1 MRTLFQRSYQIEALI
16 LEADNFPPLKRT
28 LEQYINTDTEFYG
41 FWQEQTLAAVIE
53 LRFSR
58 QSIHVQSLVVDPDFF
73 RHGIATKLMNHVLTN
88 FESILYTVETG
99 TANDPAIKL
108 YEKLGF
114 KQIRQYIAGQGI
126 TKTCFEKRDT
136 ISLLGCGWLGFP
148 LAQCL
153 IKKGYL
159 IKGSTTNQQKLAQL
173 EQAHILAF
181 LIKLQNLTHNTE
193 EFLNSNI
200 LIIAIAYKDIN
211 NFRQLITLIE
221 KSSIKKVVF
230 ISSTSVYPSHNSE
243 VDEETETL
251 DTALA
256 QIENLIRCNENFK
269 STIIRFAGL
278 FGYDRKPGNFIKKSK
293 SVKDP
298 EGFINLIHR
307 DDCIAIIEQIIAR
320 NIWGETFNAC
330 ADDHPSR
337 RNYYTQES
345 NKQGLAIPTFNE
357 NVDSDFKIVSNKKL
371 KNHLGYKF
379 KFSKL

>member
-88 FESILYTVETG
+88 FESILYTVET
-99 TANDPAIKL
+99 
-108 YEKLGF
+108 
-114 KQIRQYIAGQGI
+114 
-126 TKTCFEKRDT
+126 
-136 ISLLGCGWLGFP
+136 
-148 LAQCL
+148 QCL